1 MNTLQKS
8 LSLTTLCVVPGI
20 FANYDPDISVTGA
33 STPPNV
39 LMVMVDDMNDWV
51 GYLDGYG
58 GEAHTPNIDRLAARG
73 MAFTNAH
80 VSAPSCTPSRNS
92 MILGNFTSSTGL
104 YGNDQW
110 WKVAHPDAVTLPQY
124 FRQHGYY
131 TAGAGKVFHHT
142 PGHNP
147 PVSWDDFQDQ
157 VFDDPWNFSRSSP
170 ENYWLSYGFRGPM
183 TPNPDWLPLHGLNR
197 VRQALDWGA
206 IPELAHD
213 DYGDMRVVDYG
224 RDFLARDHGSPF
236 FLALGIYRPHIPWY
250 APQEYLDLYP
260 LESIVLPEVKEDELE
275 GVPEAGR
282 RFIRRSNRDYNEI
295 MDRGK
300 WKEAVQGYLASI
312 SFADA
317 MIGKILDSLEASE
330 YADNTIVVLWSD
342 HGFHLG
348 QKAHWHKW
356 TLWEQSTRIPFVIHV
371 PGLTQKG
378 SKTAEAVGD
387 IHLFPTLLSLAGL
400 PQKKELDGSDLT
412 PLLRDP
418 GIEWPYPALTMHF
431 AGNVAVRSRDWRYIR
446 YADGSE
452 ELYDHRNDPN
462 EWNNLAG
469 SREHAAVIAEHLK
482 WVPVKFAEETGGQRD
497 DWFFDPHDYTW
508 LHRETGEFIDGR
520 R

>member
-1 MNTLQKS
+1 
-8 LSLTTLCVVPGI
+8 
-20 FANYDPDISVTGA
+20 
-33 STPPNV
+33 
-39 LMVMVDDMNDWV
+39 
-51 GYLDGYG
+51 
-58 GEAHTPNIDRLAARG
+58 

-80 VSAPSCTPSRNS
+80 VSAPSCTPSRNT
-92 MILGNFTSSTGL
+92 MMLGKFTSATGL

-110 WKVAHPDAVTLPQY
+110 WKAAHPDAVTLPQY

-157 VFDDPWNFSRSSP
+157 VFDDPWNFSRTSP
-170 ENYWLSYGFRGPM
+170 ERYWLNYGFRGPM
-183 TPNPDWLPLHGLNR
+183 TPNPDWLPLHGLRR

-206 IPELAHD
+206 IPELEHD
-213 DYGDMRVVDYG
+213 EYGDMKVVDYG
-224 RDFLARDHGSPF
+224 REFLAREHDSQF

-260 LESIVLPEVKEDELE
+260 LDSIVLPEVKEDELE
-275 GVPEAGR
+275 GVPDAGR
-282 RFIRRSNRDYNEI
+282 RFVRRSNRDYNEI
-295 MDRGK
+295 MSSGQ

-317 MIGKILDSLEASE
+317 MVGKILDSLEESN

-356 TLWEQSTRIPFVIHV
+356 TLWEQSTRIPFVVNV
-371 PGLTQKG
+371 PGLTQPG
-378 SKTAEAVGD
+378 FTTAAPVGD

-400 PQKKELDGSDLT
+400 PEKAGLAGKDLT

-418 GIEWPYPALTMHF
+418 NFEWRDPAITIHLE
-431 AGNVAVRSRDWRYIR
+431 GNAAVRSRDWRYIR
-446 YADGSE
+446 YSDGSE
-452 ELYDHRNDPN
+452 ELYDHRTDPN
-462 EWNNLAG
+462 EWINLAG
-469 SREHAAVIAEHLK
+469 KREYAAVIAEHRK
-482 WVPVKFAEETGGQRD
+482 WVPETFAEETGGQRD
-497 DWFFDPHDYTW
+497 DWFFDPGTYTW
-508 LHRETGEFIDGR
+508 LHRETGEFIDGNR
-520 R
+520 